1 MKTARSPLPTIDAAP
16 VEGYIGYYG
25 LEDWWQSAFT
35 PDERA
40 LVQATLK
47 PRLSGPGA
55 TLTTGSVQS
64 SSENVGQFLTV
75 LAQWFGRKDLAPIGV
90 KILDKAKSSCK
101 GVLDKHLWLSS
112 YIELRYAQRDADP
125 TALDDVIR
133 ACEDM
138 IALAP
143 KASQAFKKA
152 YLSPVPPSH
161 RGYGQLIT
169 IYKARGDRAEARRLQ
184 EEFLM
189 VWR

>member
-1 MKTARSPLPTIDAAP
+1 MKTAPLPTIDAAP
-16 VEGYIGYYG
+16 VEGYIGYYR
-25 LEDWWQSAFT
+25 LEDWWLSAFT

-40 LVQATLK
+40 LVQTTFK
-47 PRLSGPGA
+47 PRQSGPGT

-112 YIELRYAQRDADP
+112 YIELRYAQRDVDP
-125 TALDDVIR
+125 AALADVIR
-133 ACEDM
+133 ACNDM

-152 YLSPVPPSH
+152 YLTPVPPTH
-161 RGYGQLIT
+161 KGYGQLIA
-169 IYKARGDRAEARRLQ
+169 IHKEQGDRTEARRLQ
-184 EEFLM
+184 EEFIS